1 MRRRDLRD
9 GAVAAPMIRRA
20 AAATLLAAFALLAGP
35 VATPDAVIVDEGL
48 SAPEAR
54 GKHLYIEGES
64 LSRRIITAQ
73 VQRTEAPAPAAIV
86 PCISCHGA
94 DGRGSDDD
102 SALASSNVSWN
113 AMTSPDKHQHGQRV
127 HAPYDEE
134 TLARA
139 ITAGVDPEGNSL
151 EAIMPRYNMSD
162 EDMADLIAYLKV
174 IDSQADPGIS
184 ATTIRLGTVLPM
196 QGQHAG
202 LGRAMRDTIEAC
214 FGNVNAAGGVH
225 GRKLELVVGSWGASD
240 DPPIWQARDLL
251 AAEPLFAL
259 LGPYIPN
266 YDAELAALATE
277 KQIPVIGPYTVLPPD
292 GDDRYS
298 FYLHAGLAQQAETLV
313 EAIAAESDA
322 GKVKVGVVYPRVQ
335 SFDSL
340 AEAVSRRASVLG
352 LDPVVSPDYPL
363 NQFDGKAIVA
373 TLRDAQ
379 VDAVVFLGSAAEL
392 VELGDAAESVGWRPY
407 LLAPGLLAERRV
419 FELPQSFSG
428 RVLLAYASLPT
439 DYSPAGGAEFEQ
451 LHEDYGFDYQ
461 YSIAQIAAYTA
472 AKVLIEGLERAG
484 RGLNRERLVDTLEN
498 LNGFHAGL
506 VPPISYGPS
515 RRIGTLGAHIIRVDI
530 AASRFD
536 ESTQWIA
543 LGRATDG
550 S

>member
-1 MRRRDLRD
+1 
-9 GAVAAPMIRRA
+9 MIRRA
-20 AAATLLAAFALLAGP
+20 AALLLVIVTAQLPGP
-35 VATPDAVIVDEGL
+35 APIPAPVIVDESL
-48 SAPEAR
+48 SAAEAR

-73 VQRTEAPAPAAIV
+73 VQRTEAPAPASIV
-86 PCISCHGA
+86 PCISCHSA
-94 DGRGSDDD
+94 DGRGSDD
-102 SALASSNVSWN
+102 AIASSNVSWN
-113 AMTSPDKHQHGQRV
+113 AMTSPDRHQHGQRV

-139 ITAGVDPEGNSL
+139 ITEGVDPDGNSL

-184 ATTIRLGTVLPM
+184 ATSIRLGTVLPM
-196 QGQHAG
+196 EGQHAG
-202 LGRAMRDTIEAC
+202 LGRAMRDMIEAC
-214 FGNVNAAGGVH
+214 FGAVNASGGVH

-259 LGPYIPN
+259 LSPYIPN
-266 YDAELAALATE
+266 YDAELQALAIE
-277 KQIPVIGPYTVLPPD
+277 QRIPVIGPYTVLPPG

-298 FYLHAGLAQQAETLV
+298 FYLQAGLAQQAETLV
-313 EAIAAESDA
+313 EAIATEKQGGQAKL
-322 GKVKVGVVYPRVQ
+322 GIVYPRVR

-340 AEAVSRRASVLG
+340 AEAASRRASALDLG
-352 LDPVVSPDYPL
+352 PVVSPDYPL

-379 VDAVVFLGSAAEL
+379 VDAVLFLGSAAEL
-392 VELGDAAESVGWRPY
+392 VELGDAAERAGWRPY
-407 LLAPGLLAERRV
+407 LLAPGLLAERQV

-439 DYSPAGGAEFEQ
+439 DYSPAGVADFEQ

-461 YSIAQIAAYTA
+461 HSIAQIAAYTA
-472 AKVLIEGLERAG
+472 AKLLVEGLERAG
-484 RGLNRERLVDTLEN
+484 RGLNREQLVDTLER
-498 LNGFHAGL
+498 LEGFHAGL
-506 VPPISYGPS
+506 LPPISYGPG
-515 RRIGTLGAHIIRVDI
+515 RRMGTLGAHIVRVDL

-543 LGRATDG
+543 PGGTTDG
-550 S
+550 K